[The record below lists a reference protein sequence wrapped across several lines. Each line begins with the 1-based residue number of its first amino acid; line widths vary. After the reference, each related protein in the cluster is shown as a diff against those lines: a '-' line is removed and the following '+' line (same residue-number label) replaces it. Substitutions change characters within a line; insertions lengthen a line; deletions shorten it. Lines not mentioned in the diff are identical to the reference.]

1 MNLKDFEKQIKMMS
15 RGGNS
20 NIPNIPD
27 ISDFMNPKKMFSNI
41 KNGFKNW
48 WKRNMKKIIICG
60 SSILIT
66 VFSLKIMLSEKKGV
80 YLVTDSLGIEYNTNQ
95 YKINGQCIEF
105 NRNKKNM
112 LITICGDF
120 KIVKQQQQ
128 QKK

>member
-1 MNLKDFEKQIKMMS
+1 
-15 RGGNS
+15 
-20 NIPNIPD
+20 
-27 ISDFMNPKKMFSNI
+27 
-41 KNGFKNW
+41 
-48 WKRNMKKIIICG
+48 
-60 SSILIT
+60 
-66 VFSLKIMLSEKKGV
+66 MLSEKKGV